1 MKEFATLLLL
11 AMSAA
16 HAAETQLPVGVRS
29 ALNLRQIPAET
40 LSIFVADVDSG
51 ETVLEWRGD
60 VPRNPA
66 STMKVLT
73 TLVALDILGPAYRWR
88 TDVFVQ
94 GELQEGRL
102 DGDLLIK
109 GYGDPFMV
117 AERVW
122 QMLRNI
128 RRAGIKEISGDL
140 LIDDSWF
147 DVDDYDP
154 AAFDRQPLRAY
165 NVAPNALLMNFKVIR
180 YQFEPDPVA
189 NTVAVSLE
197 PPLKNLRVENRLHLV
212 AGRCRGFQRGIA
224 ITSNKSLDEVTFT
237 GNFPSGCRQYALDRS
252 ALSHNQYVYGLFR
265 SLWLESGGVFSGGW
279 RNVVAEKSLQP
290 LLSFDSLPLSE
301 VIASVNKHSNNVMAR
316 NLLFTLAAEVNGDPG
331 TEESGIQVISKW
343 LVDKQLE
350 SRDIVIEN
358 GAGLSRK
365 IRITAQHMAAILKYA
380 WRQPYMP
387 EYLASMSLSG
397 LDGTLEER
405 FTDTGLIGKAHLKTG
420 SIDHVTAIAGYL
432 QSRTGRRFAV
442 VVLQNYPDI
451 HRGPGEEVQDAL
463 LRWVYEQ

>member
-1 MKEFATLLLL
+1 MKVLATLLLL

-16 HAAETQLPVGVRS
+16 HAAEIQLPVGVRS

-40 LSIFVADVDSG
+40 LSIYVADVDSG
-51 ETVLEWRGD
+51 ETVLEWGSD

-66 STMKVLT
+66 STMKLLT
-73 TLVALDILGPAYRWR
+73 TLVALDILGPTYRWR

-122 QMLRNI
+122 QLLRDI
-128 RRAGIKEISGDL
+128 RRAGITEISGDL

-147 DVDDYDP
+147 DVHDYDP
-154 AAFDRQPLRAY
+154 AAFDHQPLRAY

-180 YQFEPDPVA
+180 YQFEPDTVA

-197 PPLKNLRVENRLHLV
+197 PPLKNLHVENRLHLV

-252 ALSHNQYVYGLFR
+252 ALSHNQYVYGLFH
-265 SLWLESGGVFSGGW
+265 SLWLESGGVLSGGW

-301 VIASVNKHSNNVMAR
+301 VIARVNKHSNNVMAR
-316 NLLFTLAAEVNGDPG
+316 NLLFTLAAEVNGAPA
-331 TEESGIQVISKW
+331 T
-343 LVDKQLE
+343 
-350 SRDIVIEN
+350 
-358 GAGLSRK
+358 
-365 IRITAQHMAAILKYA
+365 
-380 WRQPYMP
+380 
-387 EYLASMSLSG
+387 
-397 LDGTLEER
+397 
-405 FTDTGLIGKAHLKTG
+405 
-420 SIDHVTAIAGYL
+420 
-432 QSRTGRRFAV
+432 
-442 VVLQNYPDI
+442 
-451 HRGPGEEVQDAL
+451 
-463 LRWVYEQ
+463 

>member
-73 TLVALDILGPAYRWR
+73 TLVALDILGPTYRWR

-154 AAFDRQPLRAY
+154 AAFDSEPLREY
-165 NVAPNALLMNFKVIR
+165 NVAPNAPALL
-180 YQFEPDPVA
+180 
-189 NTVAVSLE
+189 
-197 PPLKNLRVENRLHLV
+197 PLTPRNSK
-212 AGRCRGFQRGIA
+212 
-224 ITSNKSLDEVTFT
+224 
-237 GNFPSGCRQYALDRS
+237 
-252 ALSHNQYVYGLFR
+252 ALS
-265 SLWLESGGVFSGGW
+265 
-279 RNVVAEKSLQP
+279 
-290 LLSFDSLPLSE
+290 
-301 VIASVNKHSNNVMAR
+301 
-316 NLLFTLAAEVNGDPG
+316 
-331 TEESGIQVISKW
+331 
-343 LVDKQLE
+343 
-350 SRDIVIEN
+350 
-358 GAGLSRK
+358 
-365 IRITAQHMAAILKYA
+365 
-380 WRQPYMP
+380 
-387 EYLASMSLSG
+387 
-397 LDGTLEER
+397 
-405 FTDTGLIGKAHLKTG
+405 
-420 SIDHVTAIAGYL
+420 
-432 QSRTGRRFAV
+432 
-442 VVLQNYPDI
+442 
-451 HRGPGEEVQDAL
+451 
-463 LRWVYEQ
+463 